1 VLKLFVAYVAAALVF
16 LAMDGGWLALVAPKL
31 YRPIIG
37 ELLLRAVTPAPA
49 VAFYLIYTAGL
60 IYLAVRPAWQS
71 GQWTTALVN
80 GLVLGLVAYGAYD
93 LTNHATLKV
102 WSMKI
107 TLADMAWGAIA
118 SGAAASVAYFAGRMV
133 GR

>member
-1 VLKLFVAYVAAALVF
+1 MLKILVAYLASGAVF

-37 ELLLRAVTPAPA
+37 ELMAGTVRPAPA
-49 VAFYLIYTAGL
+49 AAFYLIYVAGL
-60 IYLAVRPAWQS
+60 LYLAVRPAWRTDE
-71 GQWTTALVN
+71 WTTALVS

-102 WSMKI
+102 WSLKI

-118 SGAAASVAYFAGRMV
+118 SGSAASAGFLASRLV

>member
-1 VLKLFVAYVAAALVF
+1 MVRFIAAYVGAAVVF
-16 LAMDGGWLALVAPKL
+16 VLMDGAWLALVAPRL

-37 ELLLRAVTPAPA
+37 ELM
-49 VAFYLIYTAGL
+49 AG
-60 IYLAVRPAWQS
+60 AVRPAPASACYLIYVAGLVFLAGRPAWRT
-71 GQWTTALVN
+71 GEWTTALVS

-102 WSMKI
+102 WSLKI
-107 TLADMAWGAIA
+107 TLADMAWGAIV
-118 SGAAASVAYFAGRMV
+118 SGSAAVAGFWLSRLV

>member
-1 VLKLFVAYVAAALVF
+1 MLKILVAYVASGVVF

-37 ELLLRAVTPAPA
+37 ELMAGSVRPAPA
-49 VAFYLIYTAGL
+49 AAFYLIYVAGL
-60 IYLAVRPAWQS
+60 VYLAVRPAWRTGEWS
-71 GQWTTALVN
+71 TALVS

-93 LTNHATLKV
+93 LTNQATLKV
-102 WSMKI
+102 WSLRI
-107 TLADMAWGAIA
+107 TLADMAWGAVA
-118 SGAAASVAYFAGRMV
+118 SGAAATVGFLASRMV

>member
-1 VLKLFVAYVAAALVF
+1 MLKVLIAYVASGVVF

-37 ELLLRAVTPAPA
+37 ELMAGTVRPAPA
-49 VAFYLIYTAGL
+49 AAFYLISVAGL
-60 IYLAVRPAWQS
+60 IFLAVGPAWRT
-71 GQWTTALVN
+71 GDWTTALVS

-93 LTNHATLKV
+93 LTNHATLQV
-102 WSMKI
+102 WSLRI
-107 TLADMAWGAIA
+107 TLADMAWGAVA
-118 SGAAASVAYFAGRMV
+118 SGAAATAGFLASRMV